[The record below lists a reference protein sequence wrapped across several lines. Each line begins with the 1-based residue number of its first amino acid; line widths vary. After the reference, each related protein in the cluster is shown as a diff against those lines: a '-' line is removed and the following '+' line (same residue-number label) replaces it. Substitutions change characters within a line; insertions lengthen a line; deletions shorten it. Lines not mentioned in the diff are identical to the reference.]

1 MRVKR
6 KSSVVVAIALGLVAA
21 GCSSSSTPYGDGGGD
36 AGGAKTIVINELF
49 PSGPDAATPDWI
61 ELKNLGAAAVDVG
74 GFQLRDSAIADLT
87 SLPAGTM
94 IDAGGYLIIYCDDL
108 ADGGVAGGVHVPW
121 KLSASKGDEVHLL
134 DKDGTEIDVVAFPAD
149 IPGDKSW
156 GRLPDGTGAF
166 VRTTPTQGHSNL

>member
-1 MRVKR
+1 MTVKR
-6 KSSVVVAIALGLVAA
+6 KSPLVVKVALALGLVVA
-21 GCSSSSTPYGDGGGD
+21 GCSSSSPHGGDGGD
-36 AGGAKTIVINELF
+36 AGGPKTIVINELF
-49 PSGPDAATPDWI
+49 PSGPDAANPDWI

-94 IDAGGYLIIYCDDL
+94 IDAGGYLVIYCDDL

-121 KLSASKGDEVHLL
+121 KLSASKGDEVHFL
-134 DKDGTEIDVVAFPAD
+134 DGNGTELDVAVFPANLAA
-149 IPGDKSW
+149 KSW

-166 VRTTPTQGHSNL
+166 ARTTPTQGHSNL